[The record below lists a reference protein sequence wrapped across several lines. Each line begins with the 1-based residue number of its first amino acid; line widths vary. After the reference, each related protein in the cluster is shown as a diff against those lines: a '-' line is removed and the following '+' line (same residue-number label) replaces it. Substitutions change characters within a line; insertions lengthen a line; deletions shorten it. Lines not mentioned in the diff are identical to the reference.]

1 MGEARRPA
9 TAEGMHVRRLGLTAA
24 GLLVIVTIA
33 LALVTNGRARPNHV
47 VHTCSATDRQFIEAA
62 RTNMTALELW
72 SEQYQSG
79 DASAEDVVGQ
89 AKAAA
94 KIMRGTGPTDFSLR
108 QAQRL
113 VIGML
118 SEYAKGVQLH
128 ERERDAG
135 PTMYRAYGLANFAH
149 TVLLRAERPLGQ
161 LGCDVGPL
169 L

>member
-1 MGEARRPA
+1 MG
-9 TAEGMHVRRLGLTAA
+9 VRRLGLTAA
-24 GLLVIVTIA
+24 GLLVIVTVA
-33 LALVTNGRARPNHV
+33 LALVTNGRARPNL

-72 SEQYQSG
+72 SEQYESG
-79 DASAEDVVGQ
+79 DASAEDVAGQ

-108 QAQRL
+108 QSQRL

-118 SEYAKGVQLH
+118 TEYAKGVQLH
-128 ERERDAG
+128 ERHKDAG
-135 PTMYRAYGLANFAH
+135 PHMYRAYGLANYAH
-149 TVLLRAERPLGQ
+149 TVLLHAERPLRD
-161 LGCDVGPL
+161 LGCDVQPL

>member
-1 MGEARRPA
+1 M
-9 TAEGMHVRRLGLTAA
+9 
-24 GLLVIVTIA
+24 VTIA
-33 LALVTNGRARPNHV
+33 LALVTNGRARPNHL
-47 VHTCSATDRQFIEAA
+47 VHTCSATDRQFIETA

-89 AKAAA
+89 AKTAA
-94 KIMRGTGPTDFSLR
+94 KIMRGAGPTDFSLR
-108 QAQRL
+108 QTQRL

-118 SEYAKGVQLH
+118 NEYAKGVQLH
-128 ERERDAG
+128 ERKRDAG

-149 TVLLRAERPLGQ
+149 TVLLRAERPLDK
-161 LGCDVGPL
+161 LGCDVQPL

>member
-1 MGEARRPA
+1 MGDYGRERV
-9 TAEGMHVRRLGLTAA
+9 AEDEGVRRLGLSAA
-24 GLLVIVTIA
+24 GLLATVTIA
-33 LALVTNGRARPNHV
+33 LALVTSGRARPNL

-89 AKAAA
+89 ASAAA

-108 QAQRL
+108 QTQHL

-118 SEYAKGVQLH
+118 TEYAKGVQIH
-128 ERERDAG
+128 ERHHDAG
-135 PTMYRAYGLANFAH
+135 PHMYRAYGLANFAH
-149 TVLLRAERPLGQ
+149 TVLLQTQRPLAR
-161 LGCDVGPL
+161 LGCDVQPL